1 MATEKS
7 LNERMRA
14 LPKVDEVVGLV
25 ELSDA
30 IRACVPE
37 TAITDAVRASIQA
50 MRERL
55 LRGEDVDITSH
66 AAAREAECRVRAL
79 ARPSLRAVVNAT
91 GVILHT
97 NIGRSPL
104 AQEALDAVVDVS
116 RGYST
121 LEYSVENMARGS
133 RHDHIES
140 LVCALTGA
148 EAAMAVNNNAAATLM
163 VLSEFAKGHEAVVS
177 RGELVEIG
185 GSFRIPEIMA
195 TSGAKMVEVG
205 ATNKTHVFDY
215 ERAITSDTAM
225 LLKVHTSNYRIV
237 GFSESVTARDL
248 VGVAR
253 AENARRAAA
262 DARDRVMV
270 YEDLGSG
277 SLLPPILNAPD
288 AEPTVG
294 QSLSGGCDLV
304 SFSGDKLLGGPQAGI
319 IVGKKAYIDRLK
331 KNPLARAM
339 RLDKMTLAALEA
351 TLRLYL
357 DGTAYERIPTLRM
370 LNATLGETRE
380 AADALAAVIE
390 ERLPSGCAN
399 VSVVEE
405 FEKAGGGS
413 LPTSIFPAPPCASI
427 TCAATR
433 TTANAPWATARAH
446 RYWHAPNTKAP
457 CSTCDA
463 CCPATSESSPT
474 RLRNISE
481 HWIRPLFQRPSPRQA
496 RGVFN
501 LRIGS
506 RKGHPCSNSPELAQT
521 PTEAFGS
528 RGTAPGPLPA
538 TDAEPFTIE
547 RRRPCL
553 LTNTTNPLSSLAP
566 RATSTTAN
574 RRSYKHSPAPIPTAW
589 SKKSVVASPLSWDL
603 LDSTCQAALPSA
615 SSTCLATR
623 NSCAR

>member
-1 MATEKS
+1 
-7 LNERMRA
+7 
-14 LPKVDEVVGLV
+14 
-25 ELSDA
+25 
-30 IRACVPE
+30 
-37 TAITDAVRASIQA
+37 

-248 VGVAR
+248 AGVAR
-253 AENARRAAA
+253 AENARRAAT
-262 DARDRVMV
+262 DAHDRVMV

-277 SLLPPILNAPD
+277 SLLPPILSAPD

-294 QSLSGGCDLV
+294 QSLAGGCDLV
-304 SFSGDKLLGGPQAGI
+304 SFSGDKLLGGPQAGL
-319 IVGKKAYIDRLK
+319 IVGKREYIERIK
-331 KNPLARAM
+331 KHPLARAL
-339 RLDKMTLAALEA
+339 RLDKMTLAALHA
-351 TLRLYL
+351 TLSTYL
-357 DGTAYERIPTLRM
+357 DAEFAVREIPTLAM
-370 LNATLGETRE
+370 LSASEDKLHAKALRLQK
-380 AADALAAVIE
+380 ALADTGVSSQLVWTGDAV
-390 ERLPSGCAN
+390 
-399 VSVVEE
+399 
-405 FEKAGGGS
+405 GGGS
-413 LPTSIFPAPPCASI
+413 APAQEL
-427 TCAATR
+427 TG
-433 TTANAPWATARAH
+433 WAVAIEPGRLSVDELEE
-446 RYWHAPNTKAP
+446 KL
-457 CSTCDA
+457 
-463 CCPATSESSPT
+463 
-474 RLRNISE
+474 RLRAKPIVARI
-481 HWIRPLFQRPSPRQA
+481 HRRQYLLCVRTIREEDFA
-496 RGVFN
+496 E
-501 LRIGS
+501 I
-506 RKGHPCSNSPELAQT
+506 AAAAA
-521 PTEAFGS
+521 EAI
-528 RGTAPGPLPA
+528 R
-538 TDAEPFTIE
+538 
-547 RRRPCL
+547 
-553 LTNTTNPLSSLAP
+553 
-566 RATSTTAN
+566 
-574 RRSYKHSPAPIPTAW
+574 
-589 SKKSVVASPLSWDL
+589 
-603 LDSTCQAALPSA
+603 
-615 SSTCLATR
+615 
-623 NSCAR
+623 

>member
-55 LRGEDVDITSH
+55 LRGEDVDITPH

-253 AENARRAAA
+253 AENERRAAA
-262 DARDRVMV
+262 GANERVMV

-277 SLLPPILNAPD
+277 SILPPILNAPD

-319 IVGKKAYIDRLK
+319 IVGKKTYIDRLK

-370 LNATLGETRE
+370 LNATPGEMRE

-390 ERLPSGCAN
+390 ERLPNDCARI
-399 VSVVEE
+399 SVVEE

-413 LPTSIFPAPPCASI
+413 LPTLDIPGAAVRVDYLRGNANDCERAMGNRAGAPVLA
-427 TCAATR
+427 R
-433 TTANAPWATARAH
+433 TKHEGT
-446 RYWHAPNTKAP
+446 
-457 CSTCDA
+457 
-463 CCPATSESSPT
+463 
-474 RLRNISE
+474 
-481 HWIRPLFQRPSPRQA
+481 LFDVR
-496 RGVFN
+496 
-501 LRIGS
+501 
-506 RKGHPCSNSPELAQT
+506 
-521 PTEAFGS
+521 
-528 RGTAPGPLPA
+528 
-538 TDAEPFTIE
+538 
-547 RRRPCL
+547 CL
-553 LTNTTNPLSSLAP
+553 LPGDERIIADALAEYFK
-566 RATSTTAN
+566 T
-574 RRSYKHSPAPIPTAW
+574 
-589 SKKSVVASPLSWDL
+589 
-603 LDSTCQAALPSA
+603 LD
-615 SSTCLATR
+615 
-623 NSCAR
+623 

>member
-30 IRACVPE
+30 IRTCVPE

-55 LRGEDVDITSH
+55 LRGEDVDITPH

-185 GSFRIPEIMA
+185 GTFRIPEIMA

-253 AENARRAAA
+253 VENARRAAA
-262 DARDRVMV
+262 DTHDRVVV

-351 TLRLYL
+351 TLRL
-357 DGTAYERIPTLRM
+357 
-370 LNATLGETRE
+370 
-380 AADALAAVIE
+380 
-390 ERLPSGCAN
+390 
-399 VSVVEE
+399 
-405 FEKAGGGS
+405 
-413 LPTSIFPAPPCASI
+413 
-427 TCAATR
+427 
-433 TTANAPWATARAH
+433 
-446 RYWHAPNTKAP
+446 
-457 CSTCDA
+457 
-463 CCPATSESSPT
+463 
-474 RLRNISE
+474 
-481 HWIRPLFQRPSPRQA
+481 
-496 RGVFN
+496 
-501 LRIGS
+501 
-506 RKGHPCSNSPELAQT
+506 
-521 PTEAFGS
+521 
-528 RGTAPGPLPA
+528 
-538 TDAEPFTIE
+538 
-547 RRRPCL
+547 
-553 LTNTTNPLSSLAP
+553 
-566 RATSTTAN
+566 
-574 RRSYKHSPAPIPTAW
+574 
-589 SKKSVVASPLSWDL
+589 
-603 LDSTCQAALPSA
+603 
-615 SSTCLATR
+615 
-623 NSCAR
+623 

>member
-30 IRACVPE
+30 M
-37 TAITDAVRASIQA
+37 RASIQA

-248 VGVAR
+248 AGVAR

-262 DARDRVMV
+262 DAHDRVMV

-370 LNATLGETRE
+370 LNATLGEMRE

-390 ERLPSGCAN
+390 ERLPSGCAS

-413 LPTSIFPAPPCASI
+413 LPTLDIPGAAVRIDYLRGNANDCERAMGNRADAPVLA
-427 TCAATR
+427 R
-433 TTANAPWATARAH
+433 TKHEGT
-446 RYWHAPNTKAP
+446 
-457 CSTCDA
+457 
-463 CCPATSESSPT
+463 
-474 RLRNISE
+474 
-481 HWIRPLFQRPSPRQA
+481 LFDVR
-496 RGVFN
+496 
-501 LRIGS
+501 
-506 RKGHPCSNSPELAQT
+506 
-521 PTEAFGS
+521 
-528 RGTAPGPLPA
+528 
-538 TDAEPFTIE
+538 
-547 RRRPCL
+547 CL
-553 LTNTTNPLSSLAP
+553 LPGDERIIADALAEYFK
-566 RATSTTAN
+566 T
-574 RRSYKHSPAPIPTAW
+574 
-589 SKKSVVASPLSWDL
+589 
-603 LDSTCQAALPSA
+603 LD
-615 SSTCLATR
+615 
-623 NSCAR
+623 

>member
-30 IRACVPE
+30 IRACIPE
-37 TAITDAVRASIQA
+37 AAITDAVRASIQA

-79 ARPSLRAVVNAT
+79 ARPSLRAAVNAT

-133 RHDHIES
+133 RHDPIES

-262 DARDRVMV
+262 DAHDRVVV

-319 IVGKKAYIDRLK
+319 IVGKKA
-331 KNPLARAM
+331 
-339 RLDKMTLAALEA
+339 
-351 TLRLYL
+351 
-357 DGTAYERIPTLRM
+357 
-370 LNATLGETRE
+370 
-380 AADALAAVIE
+380 
-390 ERLPSGCAN
+390 
-399 VSVVEE
+399 
-405 FEKAGGGS
+405 
-413 LPTSIFPAPPCASI
+413 
-427 TCAATR
+427 
-433 TTANAPWATARAH
+433 
-446 RYWHAPNTKAP
+446 
-457 CSTCDA
+457 
-463 CCPATSESSPT
+463 
-474 RLRNISE
+474 
-481 HWIRPLFQRPSPRQA
+481 
-496 RGVFN
+496 
-501 LRIGS
+501 
-506 RKGHPCSNSPELAQT
+506 
-521 PTEAFGS
+521 
-528 RGTAPGPLPA
+528 
-538 TDAEPFTIE
+538 
-547 RRRPCL
+547 
-553 LTNTTNPLSSLAP
+553 
-566 RATSTTAN
+566 
-574 RRSYKHSPAPIPTAW
+574 
-589 SKKSVVASPLSWDL
+589 
-603 LDSTCQAALPSA
+603 
-615 SSTCLATR
+615 
-623 NSCAR
+623 

>member
-25 ELSDA
+25 ELGDT

-104 AQEALDAVVDVS
+104 AQEALDAVVDAS

-148 EAAMAVNNNAAATLM
+148 EAAMVVNNNAAATLM

-195 TSGAKMVEVG
+195 TSGTKMVEVG

-248 VGVAR
+248 AGVAR

-262 DARDRVMV
+262 DAHDRVVV

-319 IVGKKAYIDRLK
+319 IVGSKEHIDRLK
-331 KNPLARAM
+331 KNPLARAL

-357 DGTAYERIPTLRM
+357 DPEQARRDIPTVRM
-370 LNATLGETRE
+370 LTATAAELDPLAQELSSNIE
-380 AADALAAVIE
+380 ATAQGILSCEVIDE
-390 ERLPSGCAN
+390 
-399 VSVVEE
+399 VSR
-405 FEKAGGGS
+405 AGGGS
-413 LPTSIFPAPPCASI
+413 LPLYDI
-427 TCAATR
+427 
-433 TTANAPWATARAH
+433 
-446 RYWHAPNTKAP
+446 
-457 CSTCDA
+457 
-463 CCPATSESSPT
+463 PT
-474 RLRNISE
+474 RCVAVAFNAGSAIDCERYLQTKRQVPIVARIKNERLLVDVRTRMGESE
-481 HWIRPLFQRPSPRQA
+481 A
-496 RGVFN
+496 G
-501 LRIGS
+501 
-506 RKGHPCSNSPELAQT
+506 E
-521 PTEAFGS
+521 
-528 RGTAPGPLPA
+528 
-538 TDAEPFTIE
+538 
-547 RRRPCL
+547 
-553 LTNTTNPLSSLAP
+553 
-566 RATSTTAN
+566 
-574 RRSYKHSPAPIPTAW
+574 
-589 SKKSVVASPLSWDL
+589 VA
-603 LDSTCQAALPSA
+603 AALA
-615 SSTCLATR
+615 DY
-623 NSCAR
+623 ARLQGRMESR